1 MKATNS
7 RIPAALICTIAAAAT
22 ALAGDPSCPQSKKDG
37 AQCCSPSEK
46 SCNLTIQVPGVNGG
60 AAHNEVCVQVTC
72 DSTRKAKHC
81 TGTNTKKTCTQNTDS
96 VTQSFRQYD
105 PIKKDG
111 KCVDCSATVTVVNVS
126 QPVCPTT
133 TMGTD
138 DVPECETQG
147 G

>member
-81 TGTNTKKTCTQNTDS
+81 TGTNTKKKCDNNEDN
-96 VTQSFRQYD
+96 VTQTFREYN
-105 PIKKDG
+105 PITDKE
-111 KCVDCSATVTVVNVS
+111 KCVDCGATVTHTTTKTLE
-126 QPVCPTT
+126 CPTT
-133 TMGTD
+133 TMGTED
-138 DVPECETQG
+138 LPECEEQSG
-147 G
+147 